1 MATLSQARDAFQL
14 RLLTFLYRGS
24 TSSSLV
30 LKGGVAMRVLTESA
44 RFTQDLDFDHDP
56 HRSLASLQNTVRTA
70 IDRAIHGSGLID
82 TSISESKQ
90 TDTVARWKISGRTST
105 GENLH
110 LAVEVSR
117 RQTPDPNHVLKIPV
131 QIADRTLP
139 RVYVSV
145 YDEQTLADNKLAA
158 LIDDRRTAPR
168 DIYDLELL
176 LARGVVP
183 SAGSVENLGGAVPDK
198 DRRRCGLMKALHWS
212 TRLELVLAEPSALR
226 VLDTASIIQLA
237 KNVRQDISKPSVER
251 WIQEAVAANR
261 LARVVRGLFLN
272 RLITPPP
279 QLCEAAVWLR
289 PGAVISL
296 QTVLGDSGVWSNY
309 TDWVTAVVPL
319 SSRYATPSL
328 GRVETAGGTFVFRG
342 LPERILETGAENDRL
357 VAGVDY
363 RRATPEAAL
372 MHWLYLSSSP
382 RSRMST
388 PPLDL
393 DLDALDLKRLKRLA
407 IAMRLDA
414 NLTVWRN
421 RPAFAHQ

>member
-1 MATLSQARDAFQL
+1 MATVSQARAAFQL

-24 TSSSLV
+24 TTTSLV

-117 RQTPDPNHVLKIPV
+117 RQTPDPSHVLKIPV

-145 YDEQTLADNKLAA
+145 YDEQALADNKLAA

-176 LARGVVP
+176 LARGAVP
-183 SAGSVENLGGAVPDK
+183 SAAAVENPVGRAM
-198 DRRRCGLMKALHWS
+198 LMKRVADKLDLMSWALFRDEVLPTLPAEIQAHVDEDEYLAMKV
-212 TRLELVLAEPSALR
+212 RLLETLER
-226 VLDTASIIQLA
+226 GLA
-237 KNVRQDISKPSVER
+237 KK
-251 WIQEAVAANR
+251 A
-261 LARVVRGLFLN
+261 
-272 RLITPPP
+272 
-279 QLCEAAVWLR
+279 
-289 PGAVISL
+289 
-296 QTVLGDSGVWSNY
+296 GDAG
-309 TDWVTAVVPL
+309 
-319 SSRYATPSL
+319 SS
-328 GRVETAGGTFVFRG
+328 
-342 LPERILETGAENDRL
+342 
-357 VAGVDY
+357 
-363 RRATPEAAL
+363 
-372 MHWLYLSSSP
+372 
-382 RSRMST
+382 
-388 PPLDL
+388 
-393 DLDALDLKRLKRLA
+393 
-407 IAMRLDA
+407 
-414 NLTVWRN
+414 
-421 RPAFAHQ
+421 